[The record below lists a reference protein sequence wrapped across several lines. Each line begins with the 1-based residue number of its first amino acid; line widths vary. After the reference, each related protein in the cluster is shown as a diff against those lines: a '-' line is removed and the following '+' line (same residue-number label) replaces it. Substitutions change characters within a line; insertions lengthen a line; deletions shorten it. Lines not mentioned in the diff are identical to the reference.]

1 MTSALQNRLV
11 GTIIVVALVVIV
23 LPEFLDGEKRTNK
36 QEFVEV
42 PPVADALEVLS
53 PNTLDFSS
61 IERDTEQPVEVVD
74 EPALDDDPASTD
86 DVSDVQQANSG
97 DQVEQNTA
105 QNAAQDTKKSNESR
119 VQAKVTA
126 APDPLDLIDTK
137 DSGWVVQLGSFRH
150 EKNVKAL
157 LKTLQNAGYRAY
169 SSPVMT
175 SVGRLNKV
183 FVGPE
188 LDRQR
193 LEQALP
199 HLQEITQLK
208 GKITAYEVSA
218 K

>member
-53 PNTLDFSS
+53 PNTLDFSD
-61 IERDTEQPVEVVD
+61 IERDTEQPMEVID

-86 DVSDVQQANSG
+86 DVRDAQQADSTEQVDLNSS
-97 DQVEQNTA
+97 
-105 QNAAQDTKKSNESR
+105 QNAGQGAKKNTQSS
-119 VQAKVTA
+119 VQAKVAA

-157 LKTLQNAGYRAY
+157 IKTLQNAGYRAY

-188 LDRQR
+188 LDKRR